1 MYTRTHTHTHS
12 IIYISTCT
20 HKSDIHTQVAE
31 IRSDADW
38 FDEVR
43 QALMRRYEQAEIKTR
58 YVFLSVQAWM

>member
-1 MYTRTHTHTHS
+1 MYTRTHTQS

-58 YVFLSVQAWM
+58 YIFLSVHAWL